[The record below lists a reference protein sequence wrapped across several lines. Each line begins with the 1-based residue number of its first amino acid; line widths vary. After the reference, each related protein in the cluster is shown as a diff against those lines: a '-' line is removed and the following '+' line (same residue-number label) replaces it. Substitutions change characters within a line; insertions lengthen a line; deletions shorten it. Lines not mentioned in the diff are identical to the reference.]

1 MKNISARILLVIS
14 TFAFYITT
22 NAQRVSLVLNYNPSV
37 PMGSSFKDYVG
48 NTSFRGFQGAV
59 LYKLNNQ
66 VRLGLQTTWNDFY
79 QKYPRQVYKAA
90 SGEDISAVL
99 SNTLQYTPIVVKGEY
114 SFLKQGN
121 IKPYVGLGAGVGII
135 NFNQYYGELL
145 YSQAYVKAAFTG
157 DIGVVIPITQNG
169 AGARISTSYN
179 MSPFNKEGIKS
190 INTWNIQA
198 GIYFPFK

>member
-1 MKNISARILLVIS
+1 MYF
-14 TFAFYITT
+14 FAD
-22 NAQRVSLVLNYNPSV
+22 AQRLSLSLNYNPSV
-37 PMGSSFKDYVG
+37 PLGNNFKDYVS

-114 SFLKQGN
+114 SFLKQGA

-145 YSQAYVKAAFTG
+145 YSQAYIKSAFTG
-157 DIGVVIPITQNG
+157 DAGVMIPISHNG

-179 MSPFNKEGIKS
+179 ISPFNKEGIKT
-190 INTWNIQA
+190 INTWNVQA
-198 GIYFPFK
+198 GIYFPLK